1 MKAFFFGCLLIFLDF
16 HLELNSVRIG
26 LLPNFLGY
34 YLLLRGMRE
43 LKEYSP
49 HFSAPRGV
57 VAALMV
63 YSAIFMGI
71 GSFGA
76 GRRVS
81 AGGTTGSFTGA
92 GSVGN
97 ARLTVQLLSD
107 RFRYFGDGNGLSS

>member
-26 LLPNFLGY
+26 LLPNFVGY

-63 YSAIFMGI
+63 YSAILWGLDLL
-71 GSFGA
+71 GLGEEYL
-76 GRRVS
+76 
-81 AGGTTGSFTGA
+81 AGGTTGSFTDA

-107 RFRYFGDGNGLSS
+107 RFRYFGDGNGLSG